1 MEVAPRMEERGVRM
15 SWETARSRLARILSL
30 LTSYISRCWCL
41 TCVVRVLMMTE
52 TSSIT
57 VKVRG

>member
-1 MEVAPRMEERGVRM
+1 M